1 MPTLLQIIL
10 ACLAGGAASLLVA
23 ALLAWRVPQAR
34 LGAMVAF
41 AAGAMLAAALLDI
54 LPEAFE
60 SEATAQALFGTL
72 LAGLI
77 GFYTLER
84 LALWRHEHHLPGAD
98 TDAPTGGELRAAP
111 WAVLLGD
118 GVHNFV
124 DGLLIAAA
132 FLADPWLGV
141 TTTLAV
147 IAHEIPQELGEFL
160 LLRAAGWHTRTA
172 LLANGTSSLAAV
184 AGGIVGWWALDGA
197 RELIPYAL
205 AISAASFLYIAVADL
220 MPMLHRR
227 RREDRFLT
235 QSGLL
240 AAGLIAV
247 PLLGHFAHSH

>member
-1 MPTLLQIIL
+1 MPTLLQIIS

-23 ALLAWRVPQAR
+23 ALLAWRVPQAK

-60 SEATAQALFGTL
+60 SEASAQALFGTL

-84 LALWRHEHHLPGAD
+84 LALWRHEHRLPGD
-98 TDAPTGGELRAAP
+98 PTAPGGELRAAP
-111 WAVLLGD
+111 WAILLGD

-160 LLRAAGWHTRTA
+160 LLRAAGWRTSNA
-172 LLANGTSSLAAV
+172 LLANGASSLAAV
-184 AGGIVGWWALDGA
+184 AGGVVGWWALDGA

-205 AISAASFLYIAVADL
+205 AVSAASFLYIAVADL
-220 MPMLHRR
+220 MPLLHRR

-247 PLLGHFAHSH
+247 PLLGYFAHSH

>member
-1 MPTLLQIIL
+1 MPMLLQITL
-10 ACLAGGAASLLVA
+10 ACLASGAASLLVA

-60 SEATAQALFGTL
+60 SEASAHALFATL

-77 GFYTLER
+77 GFYVLER
-84 LALWRHEHHLPGAD
+84 FALWRHEHRNPGDVALPAAGD
-98 TDAPTGGELRAAP
+98 LLAAP
-111 WAVLLGD
+111 WATLFGD

-147 IAHEIPQELGEFL
+147 VAHEIPQELGEFL
-160 LLRAAGWHTRTA
+160 ILRAAGWRTRTA
-172 LLANGTSSLAAV
+172 LLANGASSLAAV
-184 AGGIVGWWALDGA
+184 VGGIVGWWALDGA

-205 AISAASFLYIAVADL
+205 AVSAASFLYIAVADL
-220 MPMLHRR
+220 MPLLHRR
-227 RREDRFLT
+227 RREDRFVL
-235 QSGLL
+235 QSSLL
-240 AAGLIAV
+240 AAGLVAV

>member
-54 LPEAFE
+54 LPEAFD
-60 SEATAQALFGTL
+60 SEAGAHALFATL

-77 GFYTLER
+77 GFYILER
-84 LALWRHEHHLPGAD
+84 FALWRHEHRSPG
-98 TDAPTGGELRAAP
+98 DAATPAQGDLRAAP
-111 WAVLLGD
+111 WATLLGD

-147 IAHEIPQELGEFL
+147 VAHEIPQELGEFL
-160 LLRAAGWHTRTA
+160 ILRAAGWRTRTA
-172 LLANGTSSLAAV
+172 LLANGASSLAAV

-205 AISAASFLYIAVADL
+205 AVSAASFLYIAVADL
-220 MPMLHRR
+220 MPLLHRR
-227 RREDRFLT
+227 RREDRFVL
-235 QSGLL
+235 QSSLL
-240 AAGLIAV
+240 AAGLVAV
-247 PLLGHFAHSH
+247 PLLGQFAHSH